1 MFRIGI
7 LGSENSHAMAFSRI
21 FNGLDP
27 ACEMKYPDMH
37 VVGCFGH
44 YPEANEK
51 LKEACGLDFIAD
63 RPEDMLGKVDAI
75 MVTARNGQFHPEFAR
90 PFIEA
95 GIPAFIDKPFANCGK
110 AAAELARLAK
120 SKNVPLVGGSSTKL
134 VYDVQQLA
142 YTAKRGF
149 ERVTSGSVTAP
160 LNMENEYGGFYFYAS
175 HLAEISMTIFGYD
188 PKSVSAFR
196 AGSDVTAIAHYDGF
210 DVTNHFING
219 NFTCYAATI
228 WGGEKT
234 YARSIDISMCYQHE
248 CAIFVDMLRSGKM
261 SHSYEHLVAPVI
273 YLNAIKESYENG
285 GREVA
290 LAFPEI

>member
-7 LGSENSHAMAFSRI
+7 LGSENSHATAFSKI

-27 ACEMKYPDMH
+27 KCEMQYPDMH

-51 LKEACGLDFIAD
+51 LLAECGLDFIAD
-63 RPEDMLGKVDAI
+63 RPEDMLGRVDAV

-110 AAAELARLAK
+110 AAVELARLAK

-142 YTAKRGF
+142 FVRRNGF
-149 ERVTSGSVTAP
+149 EKVSSGSVTSP
-160 LNMENEYGGFYFYAS
+160 VNMENEYGGFYFYAS

-188 PKSVSAFR
+188 PKSVHAFR
-196 AGSDVTAIAHYDGF
+196 CGSDVTVIAHYDGY
-210 DVTNHFING
+210 DVTNHFVEG
-219 NFTCYAATI
+219 NYSYSATI
-228 WGGEKT
+228 WGPGKT
-234 YARSIDISMCYQHE
+234 YGREIDISMCYQHE
-248 CAIFVDMLRSGKM
+248 CAIFVDMLRSGRM

-285 GREVA
+285 GREVE
-290 LAFPEI
+290 LVFPEI